1 MKKIHII
8 TDSACD
14 FTQEQAKEMGITI
27 LPLKTMFT
35 DGEYLDGITLS
46 HEEFY
51 EKLIE
56 TREFPKTS
64 QVNAFQYEE
73 AYKEHQDEDIL
84 VITISKKIS
93 GCYQSAK
100 IASEEFKNVHLVD
113 SCNVSLGEQMLI
125 KWALKLI
132 NDGKN
137 IDEVVDE
144 LNKIKKDL
152 CVIAL
157 IDTLEFLKKGGRLS
171 AASAFVGTLLS
182 FKPVIE
188 VKNGKLEMAGKARGS
203 KNGQNLLREKIHE
216 TGGIDYSMP
225 LCVAY
230 TGLSDAILK
239 KYLKDSEDL
248 YIDNIKTEDIPVT
261 TIGSTIGSHVG
272 PNAIGVAFFKKV
284 KSN

>member
-14 FTQEQAKEMGITI
+14 LTQEQAREMGISI
-27 LPLKTMFT
+27 LPLKTMFK
-35 DGEYLDGITLS
+35 DAEYLDGVTLS
-46 HEEFY
+46 HQEFY

-56 TREFPKTS
+56 TREFPHTS

-73 AYKEHQDEDIL
+73 EYRLHQDEDIL

-113 SCNVSLGEQMLI
+113 SCNVSLGEQCLI
-125 KWALKLI
+125 KHALHLI
-132 NDGKN
+132 EEGKN
-137 IDEVVDE
+137 IEEIVSE
-144 LNKIKKDL
+144 LNKVKKDL
-152 CVIAL
+152 CVVAL

-188 VKNGKLEMAGKARGS
+188 VVDGKLEMAGKARGS

-216 TGGIDYSMP
+216 CGGIDYSMP
-225 LCVAY
+225 YVVAY

-248 YIDNIKTEDIPVT
+248 YSMHVKMEDIPVT

-272 PNAIGVAFFKKV
+272 PNAIGVAFFKK
-284 KSN
+284 N